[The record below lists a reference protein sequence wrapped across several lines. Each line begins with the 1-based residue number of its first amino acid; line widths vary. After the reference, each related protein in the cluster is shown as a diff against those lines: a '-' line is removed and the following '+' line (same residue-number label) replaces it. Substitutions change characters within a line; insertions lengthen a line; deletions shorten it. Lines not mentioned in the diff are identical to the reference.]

1 MIGRALALAA
11 LAAAPALAQEVFD
24 ARAAGRLLFNERRA
38 ELVALPQP
46 SVDQRLM
53 ALLQDRRRVAGFLD
67 SVPYYGAIAV
77 SPDQGLV
84 EEAIVAVGNFHSS
97 GSAAAAALG
106 RCDAQ
111 RPAETRACV
120 IVAHIRPRGWRARAL
135 QLSAGATATFRREFR
150 RGQGERAFA
159 ISPASG
165 GYGIGRGPGAAA
177 AAIAACN
184 AAGGMADCQV
194 AISD

>member
-11 LAAAPALAQEVFD
+11 LVAAPAIAQEVFD
-24 ARAAGRLLFNERRA
+24 APAAGRLLYSERRA
-38 ELVALPQP
+38 ELVAHPQP
-46 SVDQRLM
+46 AVDRRLM
-53 ALLQDRRRVAGFLD
+53 ALLEDRRQVAGFLD

-84 EEAIVAVGNFHSS
+84 AEAIVAVGNYHSF

-111 RPAETRACV
+111 RPEGTGNCV
-120 IVAHIRPRGWRARAL
+120 IVAEIRPRGWQARAL
-135 QLSAGATATFRREFR
+135 QLSAGATATFRRDFR
-150 RGQGERAFA
+150 RGRDERAFA
-159 ISPASG
+159 ISPTSG

-177 AAIAACN
+177 SAIAACN
-184 AAGGMADCQV
+184 AAGGVADCRI